1 MRNNDVQNHAKEQA
15 NELMMKA
22 FQENDPEAYTR
33 ALEQLMEAVGQDVRQ
48 EYDEYMASITDQQD
62 NNILRAR
69 GVRQLTSNEKK
80 FYQALNDASKMADP
94 KMGLSNIIMPETI
107 INAVFD
113 ELQTRHPLLAK
124 IDFTPTGGNIRM
136 LLNTNGYQEALW
148 GQLCAEIVKE
158 AMSGFKEV
166 DTGLFKLSAFIP
178 VCKANLD
185 LGYEWLDNF
194 VRQVLYEMLANGLE
208 NGIVNGTG
216 ASQPI
221 GMIRDVSEGAAVV
234 AGVYPTKAK
243 ITVGDFSTTTIG
255 NLLSM
260 IAVDPN
266 GKSREVRDLI
276 LLVNPADY
284 FGKVMPATTL
294 MAPDG
299 SYRNDILPYPME
311 IIQTAAVKPGEAVL
325 GMGYKYFAASGMSS
339 KDGRIEYSDQYQFL
353 EDNRVYI
360 IKLYANGFPMDNN
373 AFLYLDISGLRPAV
387 LKVEQVTAPTAS
399 ADATLAGLKIGAL
412 ALSPAFAAATTTYTA
427 ATTNATNVISAMP
440 ANAAAE
446 VAITVNN
453 VAIPNGTA
461 ATWKSG
467 SNTVTVTVTAED
479 GTTTKTYTVTVTKS

>member
-1 MRNNDVQNHAKEQA
+1 MRNNDTKNAAREQA
-15 NELMMKA
+15 NALMMKA
-22 FQENDPEAYTR
+22 FQENDQEGYVT
-33 ALEQLMEAVGQDVRQ
+33 ALNQLMAAVEQDMRA
-48 EYDEYMASITDQQD
+48 EYSEYMASITEQQD
-62 NNILRAR
+62 SNILRAR

-80 FYQALNDASKMADP
+80 FYEALNSASKMADP
-94 KMGLSNIIMPETI
+94 KMGLTNIIMPETI
-107 INAVFD
+107 IDAVFD

-124 IDFTPTGGNIRM
+124 IGFTPTGGSIRM
-136 LLNTNGYQEALW
+136 LLNTNSYQEALW

-185 LGYEWLDNF
+185 MGYEWLDSF
-194 VRQVLYEMLANGLE
+194 VRQVLYELLANGLE
-208 NGIVNGTG
+208 NGIVNGSG
-216 ASQPI
+216 KDQPI
-221 GMIRDVSEGAAVV
+221 GMVRDVSEGAAVV
-234 AGVYPTKAK
+234 AGVYPAKAK
-243 ITVGDFSTTTIG
+243 IAVNDFSTTTIG
-255 NLLSM
+255 NLLSI

-266 GKSREVRDLI
+266 GKAREVRDLI

-299 SYRNDILPYPME
+299 SYRNDVLPYPME

-325 GMGYKYFAASGMSS
+325 GMGYKYFAATGMSS

-427 ATTNATNVISAMP
+427 ATTNVTNVISAVP

-446 VAITVNN
+446 VAISVND

-461 ATWKSG
+461 ATWKAG

>member
-1 MRNNDVQNHAKEQA
+1 MRNNDAKNALKEQA
-15 NELMMKA
+15 NALMMQA
-22 FQENDPEAYTR
+22 FQNNDQEGYVN
-33 ALEQLMEAVGQDVRQ
+33 ALNQLMEAVGQDVRA

-80 FYQALNDASKMADP
+80 FYQALNDASKMGDP
-94 KMGLSNIIMPETI
+94 KMGLSNVIMPETI
-107 INAVFD
+107 IDAVFD

-124 IDFTPTGGNIRM
+124 IGFTPTGGSIRM
-136 LLNTNGYQEALW
+136 LLNTNGYQEAVW

-185 LGYEWLDNF
+185 LGYEWLDSF

-216 ASQPI
+216 SAQPI

-234 AGVYPTKAK
+234 GGVYPTKAK
-243 ITVGDFSTTTIG
+243 VIVNDFSATTIG
-255 NLLSM
+255 NLLSL

-266 GKSREVRDLI
+266 GKAREVRDLI

-294 MAPDG
+294 LAPDG
-299 SYRNDILPYPME
+299 SYRNDVMPYPME

-325 GMGYKYFAASGMSS
+325 GMGYKYFAATGMSS

-373 AFLYLDISGLRPAV
+373 AFLYLDINGLRPAV
-387 LKVEQVTAPTAS
+387 LKVEQVSAPTAS
-399 ADATLAGLKIGAL
+399 TDATLSGLKIGAL
-412 ALSPAFAAATTTYTA
+412 SLSPAFAAATTTYTA
-427 ATTNATNVISAMP
+427 ATTNASNVITALP

-446 VAITVNN
+446 VAVVVND
-453 VAIPNGTA
+453 VAMANGTA

-467 SNTVTVTVTAED
+467 SNTVEVTVTAED